1 MASSRGNKVVLSSAI
16 QTDIK
21 TKPTT
26 GWKIFPRKTDSLN
39 TTFELLDS
47 ETIVDSR
54 IKSSGMVISAD
65 AAGDVECEFIKGTYD
80 DYIAAAAGNAWVAGT
95 PANTSMLTFGGDVI
109 TMFALAKSHK
119 DILQYHYWAGNR
131 VNTFKLDIPEG
142 GYAALTFGF
151 MGRNYENALTEFAT
165 SATAVPLSPKAT
177 SLNVS
182 DIKID
187 GVTTKGT
194 ACATAFSFELTN
206 NIERQNCLGAGL
218 YGDDL
223 TEMMADMT
231 GSLSLKYGQGAQV
244 ILNKQMTAAPIS
256 IEVTLTFPGTT
267 DTYVLKI
274 PKCQIS
280 GDIPA
285 GSMDILSADLTY
297 TVVADVPADAPTLT
311 RKVTTV

>member
-1 MASSRGNKVVLSSAI
+1 MASRGNKTVLSAAP

-21 TKPTT
+21 VKPVT
-26 GWKIFPRKTDSLN
+26 GWKNFPRKTDSLN
-39 TTFELLDS
+39 ATFELLDS
-47 ETIVDSR
+47 ETISDSR
-54 IKSSGMVISAD
+54 LKTPGMVISAD

-80 DYIAAAAGNAWVAGT
+80 EYMAAAAGNEWVVGSPVGSDT
-95 PANTSMLTFGGDVI
+95 LTFGGDVI

-131 VNTFKLDIPEG
+131 VNTLNLDIPEG
-142 GYAALTFGF
+142 GYATLTFGF
-151 MGRNYENALTEFAT
+151 MGSGYENALTEFAVD
-165 SATAVPLSPKAT
+165 ATAVPVSPKAT
-177 SLNVS
+177 SLNVT

-231 GSLSLKYGQGAQV
+231 GSLTLKYGQKAQT
-244 ILNKQMTAAPIS
+244 ILNKQMTAAPIK
-256 IEVTLTFPGTT
+256 IEVTLSFPDTT
-267 DTYVLKI
+267 DNYTLTI
-274 PKCQIS
+274 PKAQIQ
-280 GDIPA
+280 GDIPSGGNELLEA
-285 GSMDILSADLTY
+285 SLTY
-297 TVVADVPADAPTLT
+297 TVVADTPADAPTLT
-311 RKVTTV
+311 RKTA

>member
-1 MASSRGNKVVLSSAI
+1 MASSRGNKVILSASV

-21 TKPTT
+21 VKPTT
-26 GWKIFPRKTDSLN
+26 GWKNFPRKTDSLN
-39 TTFELLDS
+39 ATFELLDS
-47 ETIVDSR
+47 ETITDSR
-54 IKSSGMVISAD
+54 IKSAGMVISAD
-65 AAGDVECEFIKGTYD
+65 AAGDVECEFIKSTYD
-80 DYIAAAAGNAWVAGT
+80 EYIAAAAGNAWV
-95 PANTSMLTFGGDVI
+95 PAVPPTNGSTLTFGGDLI

-119 DILQYHYWAGNR
+119 DIQQHHYWAGNR

-151 MGRNYENALTEFAT
+151 MGSGYENAITDYVT
-165 SATAVPLSPKAT
+165 SPTSVPVSPKVT
-177 SLNVS
+177 SLNVT

-187 GVTTKGT
+187 GTTTKGV

-218 YGDDL
+218 YGDEL

-231 GSLSLKYGQGAQV
+231 GSITLKYSKRTQEL
-244 ILNKQMTAAPIS
+244 LNKQMTAAPIS
-256 IEVTLTFPGTT
+256 IEVTLTFPGTA

-274 PKCQIS
+274 PKAQLQ
-280 GDIPA
+280 GDIPSS
-285 GSMDILSADLTY
+285 GNEILQADLTY

-311 RKVTTV
+311 RKFAA

>member
-1 MASSRGNKVVLSSAI
+1 MASSRGNKVILSASV

-21 TKPTT
+21 VKPTT
-26 GWKIFPRKTDSLN
+26 GWKNFPRKTDSLN
-39 TTFELLDS
+39 ATFELLDS
-47 ETIVDSR
+47 ETITDSR
-54 IKSSGMVISAD
+54 IKSAGMVISAD
-65 AAGDVECEFIKGTYD
+65 AAGDVECEFIKSTYD
-80 DYIAAAAGNAWVAGT
+80 DYIAAAAGNAWVIGS
-95 PANTSMLTFGGDVI
+95 PAVGQDTLTFGGDVI

-131 VNTFKLDIPEG
+131 VNTLNLDIPEG
-142 GYAALTFGF
+142 GYASLTFGF
-151 MGRNYENALTEFAT
+151 MGSGYENALTEFAVD
-165 SATAVPLSPKAT
+165 AAAVPVSPKAT
-177 SLNVS
+177 SLNVT

-231 GSLSLKYGQGAQV
+231 GSLTLKYGQKAQS
-244 ILNKQMTAAPIS
+244 ILNKQMTAAPIK
-256 IEVTLTFPGTT
+256 IEVTLAFPDTA
-267 DTYVLKI
+267 DTYTLTI

-280 GDIPA
+280 GDIPSGGNELLEA
-285 GSMDILSADLTY
+285 SLTY
-297 TVVADVPADAPTLT
+297 TVVADTPADAPTLI
-311 RKVTTV
+311 RKVTV